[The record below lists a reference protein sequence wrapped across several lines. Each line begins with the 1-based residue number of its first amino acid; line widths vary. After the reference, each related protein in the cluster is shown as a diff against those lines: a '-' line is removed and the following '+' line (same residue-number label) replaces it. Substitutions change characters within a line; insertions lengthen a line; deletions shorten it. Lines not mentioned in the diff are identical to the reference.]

1 MANAPPSADSSV
13 EPEEV
18 TSWLANAEIRHIVEI
33 SSGGKYFFSGAERR
47 GSFMWSW
54 GSRRRFGSNVS
65 GGRKMF
71 EVGRRDLKS
80 VAEGAVKLA
89 G

>member
-1 MANAPPSADSSV
+1 M
-13 EPEEV
+13 EK
-18 TSWLANAEIRHIVEI
+18 TL
-33 SSGGKYFFSGAERR
+33 FFSGAERDEAPSCGR
-47 GSFMWSW
+47 GVQE
-54 GSRRRFGSNVS
+54 GEFGSNVS

-80 VAEGAVKLA
+80 VAQGAVKLA